1 MFFDADIAIWKIV
14 SNNLFEAKYMQVE
27 QCIYQKYINNKFDT
41 KIINDSEGSLT
52 GDDDCH
58 DPLSNDNVPNLG

>member
-27 QCIYQKYINNKFDT
+27 QW
-41 KIINDSEGSLT
+41 S
-52 GDDDCH
+52 
-58 DPLSNDNVPNLG
+58 